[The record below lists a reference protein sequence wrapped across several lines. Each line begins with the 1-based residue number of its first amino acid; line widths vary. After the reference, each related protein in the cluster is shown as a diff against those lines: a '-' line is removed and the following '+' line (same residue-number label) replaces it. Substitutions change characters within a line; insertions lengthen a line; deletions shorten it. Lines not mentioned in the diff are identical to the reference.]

1 MKMFYISSQANVTFN
16 MYGVHCTPK
25 LHKLSE
31 ASKVTT
37 VNCQIK

>member
-1 MKMFYISSQANVTFN
+1 MFYFSSQTNVTS
-16 MYGVHCTPK
+16 MCGVHCTPK
-25 LHKLSE
+25 LHKLSK